1 MSEEMPKPA
10 SSEEPQFTQ
19 EHLNSQEFQE
29 SELGVQYDKAEAI
42 APKANEHLDRAV
54 QGQAERD
61 RIDADRAEGIDT
73 GPYPGNTMAGKMN
86 GAKKSFEKTVDRAE
100 NTMPSREEL
109 TKFAKTIESGVII
122 DGTLYEAVEDEVVID
137 GKVYK
142 KVVLGDHI
150 AGKDHSKRMK
160 QANSGNG
167 HMRAPGEQKTNY
179 DRTLDRGTS
188 SLPKEI
194 TFDDAHKNDGRAVK
208 PKEGTY

>member
-10 SSEEPQFTQ
+10 SSEEPNFTQ

-29 SELGVQYDKAEAI
+29 SELSVQYDKAEAI
-42 APKANEHLDRAV
+42 ARKANEHLDRAV

-61 RIDADRAEGIDT
+61 RIDADRAKGIET
-73 GPYPGNTMAGKMN
+73 GPYPNNTMAGKIN
-86 GAKKSFEKTVDRAE
+86 GARNSFEKAVDRAE

-150 AGKDHSKRMK
+150 PAKDHSKRMK
-160 QANSGNG
+160 EANSGNG
-167 HMRAPGEQKTNY
+167 HQRVAGEQKSNY
-179 DRTLDRGTS
+179 DKTDPQFS
-188 SLPKEI
+188 
-194 TFDDAHKNDGRAVK
+194 N
-208 PKEGTY
+208 